1 MYRSGQKKG
10 PRATE
15 HTKTRR
21 DYPLFT
27 FLPLS
32 RVALRSPTS
41 WYPTH
46 ILLVSWG
53 IPALRRHFRRPA
65 AAAAAGYVHSAVA
78 GAFGVAGPS
87 VVGRRGRRP
96 SAFGRRPSGSGER
109 ARARARGRVEGR
121 RERGGFELPPDV
133 ASVGNRAAASG

>member
-1 MYRSGQKKG
+1 MYRSGKKKG
-10 PRATE
+10 PCATE

-46 ILLVSWG
+46 IFLVSWG

-78 GAFGVAGPS
+78 GAFEAAGPS
-87 VVGRRGRRP
+87 AVGRRSRP
-96 SAFGRRPSGSGER
+96 SAVGRRPSGSGER
-109 ARARARGRVEGR
+109 ARARARVREEGR